1 MLDRLFV
8 PDTWD
13 YMIAGYLVLTVV
25 ISVYIAS
32 LMIRW
37 KKAVK
42 EYVSYSDQED

>member
-25 ISVYIAS
+25 LSIYISS